1 MHGVYGKKH
10 GVHSGCGNFMQMAHI
25 GRKSTVRGGLQRHFL
40 CSARV
45 IKTGGTARKN
55 PAA

>member
-25 GRKSTVRGGLQRHFL
+25 GRKSTVPVVYSDIFCVR
-40 CSARV
+40 RV
-45 IKTGGTARKN
+45 
-55 PAA
+55 